1 MRFFAGTDQ
10 RGLGGDDVPLVLV
23 PDGHREAERE
33 GLVRPER
40 RVSAKSFSS
49 ARCTSRSGKSG
60 VTWASFRMY
69 WAFLTPLRAVRMSV
83 WFLQDVGEDRDRN
96 RSRG

>member
-23 PDGHREAERE
+23 PDGQREAERE

-40 RVSAKSFSS
+40 PQCEILLQRVAHVEIG
-49 ARCTSRSGKSG
+49 ADPRDLGELQG
-60 VTWASFRMY
+60 V
-69 WAFLTPLRAVRMSV
+69 LGDLDAVAGRQDV
-83 WFLQDVGEDRDRN
+83 GVVLQDVGADLVVID
-96 RSRG
+96 STG